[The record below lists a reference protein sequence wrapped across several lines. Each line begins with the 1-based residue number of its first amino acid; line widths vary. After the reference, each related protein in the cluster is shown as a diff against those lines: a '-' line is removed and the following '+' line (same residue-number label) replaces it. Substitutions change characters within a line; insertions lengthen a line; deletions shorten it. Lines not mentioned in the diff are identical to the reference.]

1 MALIAAGCGF
11 EHNELLPSSLS
22 PSGNPGT
29 LSGLWTSMLSTSSS
43 SCTDFKW
50 SATHQS
56 ATMMSGAFSATCNE
70 SISVSGTAAGTLSG
84 STIVLQATGA
94 AVSQGLT
101 CAFSLS
107 GTGYIEGDGDA
118 IRIPYSGQT
127 CLGPL
132 QGEETLRRQ

>member
-1 MALIAAGCGF
+1 
-11 EHNELLPSSLS
+11 
-22 PSGNPGT
+22 
-29 LSGLWTSMLSTSSS
+29 
-43 SCTDFKW
+43 
-50 SATHQS
+50 
-56 ATMMSGAFSATCNE
+56 
-70 SISVSGTAAGTLSG
+70 
-84 STIVLQATGA
+84 
-94 AVSQGLT
+94 VSQGLT